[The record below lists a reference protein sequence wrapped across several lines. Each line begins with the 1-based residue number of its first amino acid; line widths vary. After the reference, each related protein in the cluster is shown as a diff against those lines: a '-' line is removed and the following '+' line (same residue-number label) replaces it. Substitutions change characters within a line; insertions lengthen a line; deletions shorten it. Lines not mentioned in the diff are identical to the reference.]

1 MNQDGSAISGDLEIE
16 VKFFIGDTPKLHR
29 RLVEMG
35 ATVRPEVFE
44 SNIRFEDADETFKKK
59 GELLRLRKDGSC
71 RLTYKSRPP
80 RPDPEYKVYKELE
93 VEVSDFN
100 VMTRILQSLGFRQAQ
115 IYEKRRRVFAWDEV
129 ELCLD
134 RMPFGTFLEIEGP
147 RQSIRNAARQL
158 GLAWG
163 DRILTNYLAIFEIVR
178 EKHKLPFN
186 DVTFSNFERYPVD
199 LVPLLP
205 TLRMGD

>member
-1 MNQDGSAISGDLEIE
+1 MNQDGTAISGDLEIE
-16 VKFFIGDTPKLHR
+16 VKFFIVDTPKLHR

-35 ATVRPEVFE
+35 ATARPEVFE

-71 RLTYKSRPP
+71 RLTYKCRPS

-93 VEVSDFN
+93 VEVGDFDI
-100 VMTRILQSLGFRQAQ
+100 MTRILQSLGFRQAQ
-115 IYEKRRRVFAWDEV
+115 IYEKWRRVFAWDDV

-147 RQSIRNAARQL
+147 RQGIRNAARQL
-158 GLAWG
+158 GLAWE

-178 EKHKLPFN
+178 EKLNLPFN
-186 DVTFSNFERYPVD
+186 DVTFSNFERHPVD
-199 LVPLLP
+199 LIPLLP
-205 TLRMGD
+205 TLCVGD